1 MKKITSFLVFLS
13 TLQNFGQVEV
23 VENFPIYGSKMVN
36 SKIVFAR
43 NSPEFGNELWVSNG
57 TAGNA
62 QLLKDIIVGSQS
74 SNPEIGTV
82 IGNKVYFVANQHQ
95 IWQTDGTTNGTFL
108 MVNNNQITNPSEF
121 VEVGQ
126 FIFFKSGG
134 NLWKMLGTPNSE
146 SLVNN
151 TPDIFFTAIS
161 GITKL
166 NDSEVLF
173 NARRN
178 SNNTWGIWRSNGVVT
193 QFVIDINT
201 GTGSLEIAQMRLPK
215 NIDGT
220 IYFDGYSIETGGE
233 LWKTNGS
240 ATGTELILD
249 IYGVNDNPF
258 TSFSGPRYFTA
269 VNEMIFFSARN
280 ALNGIELWKTNGTT
294 AGTIMVKSITAGN
307 NTNGGPFSLTAVDDL
322 LYFVQSDTENS
333 GSAQIWKSDGS
344 ETGTTKVTNL
354 TGSYLNVYDLF
365 ESNGNI
371 YFNYFQPSTGQELW
385 KLNAVNDTYS
395 LIADIAPGTISS
407 EPSGFFEMKGYIY
420 FNATDNGFLGG
431 TKFYRIADQSLSTVD
446 VNKKVTSIYP
456 NPTHG
461 IITIQIEDSNNF
473 EVELYDVYGKKIA
486 HFSNQKKIDI
496 SNLTNGMYVLKIVDS
511 ENNLISNNKIIKK

>member
-1 MKKITSFLVFLS
+1 MKKITSFLLLVF
-13 TLQNFGQVEV
+13 TLQSFGQVEV
-23 VENFPIYGSKMVN
+23 IENFPIYGSKVVN

-57 TAGNA
+57 LSEGSHI
-62 QLLKDIIVGSQS
+62 LKDIVEGTES
-74 SNPEIGTV
+74 SNPELSIIV
-82 IGNKVYFVANQHQ
+82 GNNIYFKANQNQ
-95 IWQTDGTTNGTFL
+95 IWRTDGTSVETIL
-108 MVNNNQITNPSEF
+108 MVDNPQISNPSEF

-151 TPDIFFTAIS
+151 TPDVFFTAIS

-178 SNNTWGIWRSNGVVT
+178 SDNKWGIWRSNGVVT
-193 QFVIDINT
+193 EFVIDINV

-240 ATGTELILD
+240 ATGSELILD
-249 IYGVNDNPF
+249 IYNVNDNPF
-258 TSFSGPRYFTA
+258 TSSSGPRYFTA
-269 VNEMIFFSARN
+269 VNDMIFFSAKN

-294 AGTIMVKSITAGN
+294 AGTMMVKSITAGN
-307 NTNGGPFSLTAVDDL
+307 NTNGGPFSLTAVNDL

-344 ETGTTKVTNL
+344 EIGTTKVTNL

-385 KLNAVNDTYS
+385 KLNTVNDTYS

-407 EPSGFFEMKGYIY
+407 EPTDFFEMNGYIY

-446 VNKKVTSIYP
+446 INMKSITIYP
-456 NPTHG
+456 NPTNG

-473 EVELYDVYGKKIA
+473 EVELYDLYGKKIA

-511 ENNLISNNKIIKK
+511 ENNFISNNKIIKK